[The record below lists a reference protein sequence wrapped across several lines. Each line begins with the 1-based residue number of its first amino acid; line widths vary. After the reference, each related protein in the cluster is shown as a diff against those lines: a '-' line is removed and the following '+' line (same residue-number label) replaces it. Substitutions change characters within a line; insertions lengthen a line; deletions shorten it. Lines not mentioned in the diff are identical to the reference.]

1 MNLYDFLTAKK
12 YMTIS
17 EVVTIFVP
25 KMMEAKEWNDYDDFW
40 RMHETI
46 KEHLIE
52 KVRVA
57 VEEKRVRGKISYFMS
72 PLYAD
77 EDGSPLRE
85 VDLVRSYVQTANVIV
100 WATRDNLLTPPTAAG
115 KDDNNTGSTRGET
128 RDDIAN
134 IIKACVKATAI
145 GLKED
150 IEITKEMYH
159 AEMKDTGLKGNLL
172 DQIWTEIGDYRSKG
186 GRPRILDT
194 AIKAAV
200 HAGMIYAENELV
212 PRAVLTVEIQKE
224 NKGIKTFIVDR
235 ICKEIER
242 LQAHKR

>member
-1 MNLYDFLTAKK
+1 MNLFDFLTAKK

-46 KEHLIE
+46 KDHLIE

-72 PLYAD
+72 PYVD
-77 EDGSPLRE
+77 EDRSPLRE

-100 WATRDNLLTPPTAAG
+100 WATRDNLLTPPAPAAHEG
-115 KDDNNTGSTRGET
+115 DTSGSVRGEA
-128 RDDIAN
+128 RADITS
-134 IIKACVKATAI
+134 IIKACVQATAFC
-145 GLKED
+145 LKED
-150 IEITKEMYH
+150 IEITKEMYDS
-159 AEMKDTGLKGNLL
+159 EMKDIGLRGNVL
-172 DQIWTEIGDYRSKG
+172 DQVWTGISDYRSKG

-194 AIKAAV
+194 TIKAAV
-200 HAGMIYAENELV
+200 HAGQIYAENELV
-212 PRAVLTVEIQKE
+212 PRAVLTVEIQEE
-224 NKGIKTFIVDR
+224 NKGIKTFILDR

-242 LQAHKR
+242 LQTHKR